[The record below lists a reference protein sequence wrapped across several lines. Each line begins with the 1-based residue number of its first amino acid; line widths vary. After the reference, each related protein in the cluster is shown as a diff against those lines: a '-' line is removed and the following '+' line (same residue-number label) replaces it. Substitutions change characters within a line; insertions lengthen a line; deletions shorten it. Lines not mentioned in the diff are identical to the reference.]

1 MSKKE
6 EKALNLLFHSETYP
20 GMVRKEASDIK
31 LILWRNNTLG
41 EYITWSFIETN
52 ECCILRRVIW
62 KQRAEYN
69 LNEPETFCADAII
82 SKNMFTLL
90 SDSFLKLNYD
100 NIKVVGSKISIDG
113 IEYGIIVQDKK
124 FKWNDESLLSC
135 YELSK
140 LFKNTVTELE
150 TMFL

>member
-1 MSKKE
+1 
-6 EKALNLLFHSETYP
+6 
-20 GMVRKEASDIK
+20 
-31 LILWRNNTLG
+31 
-41 EYITWSFIETN
+41 
-52 ECCILRRVIW
+52 
-62 KQRAEYN
+62 
-69 LNEPETFCADAII
+69 
-82 SKNMFTLL
+82 MFTLL